1 MAVLPVAPSCIAT
14 ADSDNKGRKNDEPEC
29 NRPSLMQVVFCN
41 GVWCDQSPDNVENL
55 LRFGCPAHKTNWHCD
70 SMQDWEILELSTVKP

>member
-1 MAVLPVAPSCIAT
+1 
-14 ADSDNKGRKNDEPEC
+14 
-29 NRPSLMQVVFCN
+29 MQVVFCN